1 MGAWIMAGVTFQE
14 AARRKIL
21 WTAVATGV
29 GFLALF
35 GTGMHFQVKDL
46 SAHGV
51 PPLIGHQVQVA
62 MLQIGFYAVDLLAVV
77 MTILTSVDT
86 LSGEISSG
94 TIQAIA
100 TKPISRWEVLMGK
113 WLGFA
118 GMIAIYVSGMF
129 GGVSAIGYFIA
140 GVRPHNTER
149 GALLVFL
156 AAAFRTWAT
165 AYLKTEIVHDQA
177 QHSEDLVADGP
188 YRHLRN
194 PLYFA
199 NLAMAAGMGLLA
211 SRAGWIFMIV
221 VIWLFMYRLI
231 FREEDGLLRTQGES
245 YRAYLKAVPRFWPS
259 LKPRIPSAGE
269 EPRWGQAF
277 AGESLIWLFG
287 AAELV
292 FAITLN
298 FRLMWIVFGASFVA
312 YFLAV
317 YLVKKRAAAGR
328 S

>member
-1 MGAWIMAGVTFQE
+1 MRATKFEFEQRFWVIGMIFALGFFLYNVDKTN
-14 AARRKIL
+14 AAL
-21 WTAVATGV
+21 W
-29 GFLALF
+29 LL
-35 GTGMHFQVKDL
+35 H
-46 SAHGV
+46 
-51 PPLIGHQVQVA
+51 LIA
-62 MLQIGFYAVDLLAVV
+62 P
-77 MTILTSVDT
+77 SVDPNSDHGNN
-86 LSGEISSG
+86 LVRLI
-94 TIQAIA
+94 
-100 TKPISRWEVLMGK
+100 
-113 WLGFA
+113 
-118 GMIAIYVSGMF
+118 F
-129 GGVSAIGYFIA
+129 GC
-140 GVRPHNTER
+140 

-177 QHSEDLVADGP
+177 QHSEGLVADGP

-199 NLAMAAGMGLLA
+199 NLPMAAGMGLLA
-211 SRAGWIFMIV
+211 SRAGWIFMV
-221 VIWLFMYRLI
+221 LAMWLFMYRLI
-231 FREEDGLLRTQGES
+231 FREEDGLLQTQGES

-259 LKPRIPSAGE
+259 LAPRVPSGGGV
-269 EPRWGQAF
+269 PRWGQAF

-298 FRLMWIVFGASFVA
+298 FKLMWIVFGASFVA

-317 YLVKKRAAAGR
+317 YLIKKRAVAGK